1 MENAIPALI
10 LGAILIVASSLMA
23 RGSIQSYDRLGQS
36 IKATETL
43 VGERVQTR
51 LAITDVVLD
60 PAKDTLT
67 LNLRN
72 DGQTRIALYDRVDV
86 IVTYVTNAGAV
97 AHTWLA
103 YAAGSPGANNWS
115 ITSIADDAFEPGLL
129 NTGETAQLQ
138 VELGTPAGAGFTNR
152 IVIASEAGAVTSAPF
167 SS

>member
-1 MENAIPALI
+1 MENAIPALL

-43 VGERVQTR
+43 VAERVQTR
-51 LAITDVVLD
+51 LAISDAVLD
-60 PAKDTLT
+60 PERDTLT
-67 LNLRN
+67 LSLRN
-72 DGQTRIALYDRVDV
+72 EGQTRIAVYERVDV
-86 IVTYVTNAGAV
+86 IVTYYTASGSALS
-97 AHTWLA
+97 AWLA
-103 YAAGSPGANNWS
+103 YTPGSPAANNWS

-138 VELGTPAGAGFTNR
+138 VELGIPAGSGYTHR

-167 SS
+167 TS